1 MEREPRLMA
10 GLMTPVKW
18 SIEDSL
24 RKLKLDYVDLF
35 LLHWPI
41 AAERTDDYQPKLGP
55 DGKVSNVPRARWAV
69 HRARW
74 PRADP
79 SRAGSTSPTTR

>member
-1 MEREPRLMA
+1 M
-10 GLMTPVKW
+10 
-18 SIEDSL
+18 EDSL

-55 DGKVSNVPRARWAV
+55 DGKVRFMS
-69 HRARW
+69 
-74 PRADP
+74 
-79 SRAGSTSPTTR
+79 SRANMLSGSE